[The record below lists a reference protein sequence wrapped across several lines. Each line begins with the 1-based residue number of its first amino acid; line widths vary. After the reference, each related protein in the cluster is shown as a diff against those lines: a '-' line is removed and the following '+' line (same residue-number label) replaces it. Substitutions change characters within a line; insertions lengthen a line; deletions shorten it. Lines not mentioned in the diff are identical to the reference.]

1 MHAYFWTLTLLSMEE
16 EFKEKIRQMM
26 EDDKVKVYPL
36 WSSLLGLRVRQR
48 DSAVVVVTVVVVLV
62 IM

>member
-16 EFKEKIRQMM
+16 EFKEKIRSMM

-48 DSAVVVVTVVVVLV
+48 DSAMVVVTLVVLV